1 VIGSP
6 GPRLDAHAKATGK
19 AVYVDDLRL
28 AGLLWAAPVLA
39 RVPHARL
46 RALHTE
52 RARAMPGVRA
62 VVTAADVP
70 GKNEIGVVQPG
81 HPLLVADRVRYVG
94 EVLALCVAEDPVQA
108 RAAAAAV
115 TAELEPLPGVFGI
128 EEALAAGAP
137 LVHDQHAGNVAVK
150 FKVRKGDTAQA
161 LQRADV
167 VVERTFRTGAQ
178 EHAYLETLGAI
189 VQPLEGSVLVYGS
202 LQCPY
207 YVQKGVAG
215 VLGTPYS
222 AVRVVQLTT
231 GGGFGGKEDVP
242 SEICAMAA
250 VCAHVTGRPVKLV
263 LDREDDILRSS
274 KRHPMIIH
282 YRLGAARDGR
292 FLAAEVDIRG
302 DCGAYTTISPVV
314 LWRSTVHGPGPYVI
328 PHVKV
333 DCVGAFTNL
342 PPSGAFRGFG
352 APQVAVA
359 HEGIVDDLARAL
371 GRDPIDLRLQN
382 ALSVGAELPTGAPL
396 EESAPLRE
404 TLEAAR
410 DRCGWA
416 AKRTERPRAGDPRRR
431 GVGVACIHYG
441 VSLGAKGW
449 HLDKSGALVQVHQDG
464 SVAVAIGGT
473 EIGQGAKTAMALI
486 AAEALGCP
494 VAQVRVLDTDT
505 ALVADSGPTVA
516 SRTTVLSGN
525 AVLAACRTLA
535 TRLEPV
541 RADLRRAGKP
551 AEFADVTRAAYAR
564 NVDLAATGW
573 WAAPPSTFDDETGL
587 GSAYFVYAFATHIA
601 EVEVDTRTGEV
612 RVLRVTCAHDVG
624 RALNRDGVE
633 AQVQGGVLQGV
644 GYARY
649 EDFRTA
655 QGRVLTSTLTTY
667 IVPTAA
673 DAPEVDLVLVEEP
686 WSKGP
691 FGAKGI
697 GEPALIPTAAAV
709 ANAVADALGFPVSEI
724 PLTPERVWRL
734 LREREAG

>member
-1 VIGSP
+1 VI
-6 GPRLDAHAKATGK
+6 
-19 AVYVDDLRL
+19 
-28 AGLLWAAPVLA
+28 
-39 RVPHARL
+39 
-46 RALHTE
+46 
-52 RARAMPGVRA
+52 
-62 VVTAADVP
+62 
-70 GKNEIGVVQPG
+70 
-81 HPLLVADRVRYVG
+81 
-94 EVLALCVAEDPVQA
+94 
-108 RAAAAAV
+108 
-115 TAELEPLPGVFGI
+115 
-128 EEALAAGAP
+128 
-137 LVHDQHAGNVAVK
+137 
-150 FKVRKGDTAQA
+150 
-161 LQRADV
+161 
-167 VVERTFRTGAQ
+167 
-178 EHAYLETLGAI
+178 
-189 VQPLEGSVLVYGS
+189 VYGS

-215 VLGTPYS
+215 ILGTPYS

-263 LDREDDILRSS
+263 LDREVDILRTS
-274 KRHPMIIH
+274 KRHPTIIR

-302 DCGAYTTISPVV
+302 DCGAYPTISPVV
-314 LWRSTVHGPGPYVI
+314 LWRSAVHGPGPYVI

-333 DCVGAFTNL
+333 DCVGVYTNL

-359 HEGIVDDLARAL
+359 HEGIVDDMARAL

-382 ALSVGAELPTGAPL
+382 ALAVGAELPTGAPL

-404 TLEAAR
+404 TLEGAR
-410 DRCGWA
+410 DRCRWA
-416 AKRTERPRAGDPRRR
+416 EKRSAPRAAGPRRR
-431 GVGVACIHYG
+431 GLGVACVHYG

-449 HLDKSGALVQVHQDG
+449 HLDASGALVQVHQDG

-473 EIGQGAKTAMALI
+473 EIGQGARTAMALI

-494 VAQVRVLDTDT
+494 VEKVRVVDTDT

-516 SRTTVLSGN
+516 SRTTVMSGN
-525 AVLAACRTLA
+525 AVLDACGKIAA
-535 TRLEPV
+535 RLEPI
-541 RADLRRAGKP
+541 RAELARGGLP
-551 AEFADVTRAAYAR
+551 AAFADVTRVAYGR
-564 NVDLAATGW
+564 NLDLAATGW
-573 WAAPPSTFDDETGL
+573 WVAPPSTFDDQTGL
-587 GSAYFVYAFATHIA
+587 GTAYFVYAFATHIA

-612 RVLRVTCAHDVG
+612 RVLRMTCAHDIG
-624 RALNRDGVE
+624 RAINRDGVE
-633 AQVQGGVLQGV
+633 AQVEGGVLQGV

-649 EDFRTA
+649 EDFRTE

-691 FGAKGI
+691 YGAKGI
-697 GEPALIPTAAAV
+697 GEPALIPAAAAV
-709 ANAVADALGFPVSEI
+709 ANAVGDALGFPVSEI

-734 LREREAG
+734 LRERGAG

>member
-1 VIGSP
+1 
-6 GPRLDAHAKATGK
+6 
-19 AVYVDDLRL
+19 
-28 AGLLWAAPVLA
+28 
-39 RVPHARL
+39 
-46 RALHTE
+46 
-52 RARAMPGVRA
+52 
-62 VVTAADVP
+62 VTAD
-70 GKNEIGVVQPG
+70 
-81 HPLLVADRVRYVG
+81 
-94 EVLALCVAEDPVQA
+94 
-108 RAAAAAV
+108 
-115 TAELEPLPGVFGI
+115 LEPLPGVFGI
-128 EEALAAGAP
+128 EEALADGAP
-137 LVHDQHAGNVAVK
+137 LVHDAGNAAVK
-150 FKVRKGDTAQA
+150 FRVRKGDTTLA

-178 EHAYLETLGAI
+178 EHAYLETLGAV
-189 VQPLEGSVLVYGS
+189 VQPVEGGVMIYGS

-250 VCAHVTGRPVKLV
+250 LGAHVTGRPVKLV

-282 YRLGAARDGR
+282 YRLGAGRDGR

-302 DCGAYTTISPVV
+302 DCGAYPTISPVV

-333 DCVGAFTNL
+333 DCVGVYTNL

-359 HEGIVDDLARAL
+359 HEGIVDDMARAL

-382 ALSVGAELPTGAPL
+382 ALHVGAELPTGAPL
-396 EESAPLRE
+396 DDSAPLRE
-404 TLEAAR
+404 TLEGAR

-416 AKRTERPRAGDPRRR
+416 EKRTVRARAADPRRR
-431 GVGVACIHYG
+431 GLGVACVHYG

-494 VAQVRVLDTDT
+494 VDKVRVADTDT

-516 SRTTVLSGN
+516 SRTTVMSGN
-525 AVLAACRTLA
+525 AVLAACRTIA
-535 TRLEPV
+535 GRLEPI
-541 RADLRRAGKP
+541 RAELGRAGRP
-551 AEFADVTRAAYAR
+551 AEFPDVTRAAYAR
-564 NVDLAATGW
+564 NLDLAATGW
-573 WAAPPSTFDDETGL
+573 WVAPPSTFDDETGL

-612 RVLRVTCAHDVG
+612 RVLRMTCAHDIG
-624 RALNRDGVE
+624 RAINRDGVE

-655 QGRVLTSTLTTY
+655 QGQVLTSTLTTY
-667 IVPTAA
+667 IVPTSA
-673 DAPEVDLVLVEEP
+673 DAPEVDLVLIEEP

-691 FGAKGI
+691 YGAKGI
-697 GEPALIPTAAAV
+697 GEPAIIPAAAAI
-709 ANAVADALGFPVSEI
+709 ANAVSDALGFPVSEI